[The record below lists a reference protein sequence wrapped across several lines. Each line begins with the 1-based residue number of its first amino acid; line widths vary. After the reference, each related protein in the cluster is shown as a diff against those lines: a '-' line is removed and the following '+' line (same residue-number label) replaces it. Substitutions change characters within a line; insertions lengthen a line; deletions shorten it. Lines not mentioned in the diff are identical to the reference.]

1 VKTDRIIPKTK
12 PDVIISDNGKG
23 ACILI
28 DVAISGDR
36 NVIKKEVE
44 KILKYENLTTEI
56 QSTWS
61 IKTNVMPV
69 TIRPMKPFQN
79 NL

>member
-1 VKTDRIIPKTK
+1 VQTDRIIPNTK

-23 ACILI
+23 AC
-28 DVAISGDR
+28 VAISGDR

-44 KILKYENLTTEI
+44 KILKYKNLTTEI

-61 IKTNVMPV
+61 VKANVMPV
-69 TIRPMKPFQN
+69 TIGPMEPF
-79 NL
+79 